1 MFLICGS
8 IIFKFL
14 KYSEIGL
21 AYSKIPTYMKAY
33 TYAGKA
39 IERLDGCRSSIFRP
53 TEGRFGQIE
62 RFGHFE
68 WKFELLD
75 QKLKTSPL
83 ELPKIVHT

>member
-8 IIFKFL
+8 VILKFL

-39 IERLDGCRSSIFRP
+39 IERLRL
-53 TEGRFGQIE
+53 Q
-62 RFGHFE
+62 
-68 WKFELLD
+68 
-75 QKLKTSPL
+75 LKNLCPGNL
-83 ELPKIVHT
+83 